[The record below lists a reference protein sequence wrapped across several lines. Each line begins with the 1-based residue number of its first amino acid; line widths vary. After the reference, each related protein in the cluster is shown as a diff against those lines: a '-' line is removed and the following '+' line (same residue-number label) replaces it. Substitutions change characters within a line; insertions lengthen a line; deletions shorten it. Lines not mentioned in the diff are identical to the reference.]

1 MAVMAFSDS
10 RQVVAISTLG
20 TLAEGE
26 LATPGLAT
34 IRQNRLAA
42 RSLPFVV
49 HDTAGF
55 SGRTSSFGLIVRLLL
70 SAISLAQYEDC
81 QEGMPDGRC
90 LVHGVR

>member
-1 MAVMAFSDS
+1 MVVMAFSDS

-20 TLAEGE
+20 TLAEAA

-42 RSLPFVV
+42 RSLPLVV

-55 SGRTSSFGLIVRLLL
+55 PSHTSTFGLIVRLQL
-70 SAISLAQYEDC
+70 SVISWRISGLTGGDA
-81 QEGMPDGRC
+81 
-90 LVHGVR
+90 